1 MTKYSVMFL
10 FIIALLPLSAPLYVM
25 AEDLSVSF
33 TPVAE
38 DKIVKPA
45 KITQSSTVN
54 LKDNGHLKEIT
65 LFTISNDGRLG
76 LTGDE
81 DENVFIWNIMNGE
94 LVRKLGAS
102 DRFKIRLTS
111 AAFSPESSQVLWSR
125 DFKIMPVLWDVESGR
140 RLAVFSSRANGHN
153 APVIAVK
160 FSKDGRYVA
169 TGDKEGFVVVWN
181 RTARTVVSSFKA
193 HSGEAMFIFFIPE
206 SNELVTAGS
215 DGAVRLWDPTSTSE
229 PLATLLEPSDDS
241 VTALTGSVNGEYIY
255 AALDN
260 MTVKGWTVSSRSL
273 RSTQHFNDR
282 QINSIAL
289 SPDGDFMA
297 IAEEN
302 ESILMWSVRES
313 KVAWEAQLDK
323 SAIQLF
329 FSSDGKQLFSSGGD
343 RWIRKWDSASG
354 RLLKKFGGASE

>member
-1 MTKYSVMFL
+1 
-10 FIIALLPLSAPLYVM
+10 
-25 AEDLSVSF
+25 
-33 TPVAE
+33 
-38 DKIVKPA
+38 
-45 KITQSSTVN
+45 
-54 LKDNGHLKEIT
+54 
-65 LFTISNDGRLG
+65 
-76 LTGDE
+76 
-81 DENVFIWNIMNGE
+81 
-94 LVRKLGAS
+94 
-102 DRFKIRLTS
+102 
-111 AAFSPESSQVLWSR
+111 
-125 DFKIMPVLWDVESGR
+125 MPVLWDVESGR

>member
-111 AAFSPESSQVLWSR
+111 AAFSPESSQVL
-125 DFKIMPVLWDVESGR
+125 
-140 RLAVFSSRANGHN
+140 
-153 APVIAVK
+153 
-160 FSKDGRYVA
+160 
-169 TGDKEGFVVVWN
+169 
-181 RTARTVVSSFKA
+181 
-193 HSGEAMFIFFIPE
+193 
-206 SNELVTAGS
+206 
-215 DGAVRLWDPTSTSE
+215 
-229 PLATLLEPSDDS
+229 
-241 VTALTGSVNGEYIY
+241 
-255 AALDN
+255 
-260 MTVKGWTVSSRSL
+260 
-273 RSTQHFNDR
+273 
-282 QINSIAL
+282 
-289 SPDGDFMA
+289 
-297 IAEEN
+297 
-302 ESILMWSVRES
+302 
-313 KVAWEAQLDK
+313 
-323 SAIQLF
+323 
-329 FSSDGKQLFSSGGD
+329 
-343 RWIRKWDSASG
+343 
-354 RLLKKFGGASE
+354 